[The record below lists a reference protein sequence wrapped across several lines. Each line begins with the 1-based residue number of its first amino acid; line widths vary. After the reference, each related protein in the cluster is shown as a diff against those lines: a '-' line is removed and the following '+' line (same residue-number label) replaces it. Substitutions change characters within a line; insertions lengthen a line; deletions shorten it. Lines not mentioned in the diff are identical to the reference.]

1 VTREDLDHLVDVT
14 RAVPDELEIVRE
26 PPHDEPFAVVDAREG
41 GEDAPVDDAAPHPS
55 PISPEMIGLPVAS
68 SDLLPRRRRFLLRT
82 RPAVTEPHVEPHTES
97 HAEPRVDAV
106 ASRPVPDPPEIDEAA
121 PPSSTDRPDLAGFD
135 LPGTRAP
142 RPVPRP
148 ARVVHPEA
156 SGPQPVADDAPAIP
170 ARPDRRARRR
180 SRHTRVVLASC
191 VALALLVLT
200 TVVSML
206 ALAAR

>member
-1 VTREDLDHLVDVT
+1 MTREDLDHLVDVT

-26 PPHDEPFAVVDAREG
+26 PPHDKPLAVVDAREG
-41 GEDAPVDDAAPHPS
+41 GEDAPVDDVALHPS

-82 RPAVTEPHVEPHTES
+82 RPAVTERHAEPYAES
-97 HAEPRVDAV
+97 HAEPHADAV
-106 ASRPVPDPPEIDEAA
+106 VSRPVPDPPEIDAAA

-142 RPVPRP
+142 RPVPRS
-148 ARVVHPEA
+148 ARVLHPEA
-156 SGPQPVADDAPAIP
+156 SRPQSFAEDGPAIP

-180 SRHTRVVLASC
+180 SRQTRVVVASC
-191 VALALLVLT
+191 VALLVLT
-200 TVVSML
+200 IVVSML
-206 ALAAR
+206 ALVAR